1 MFDKYTDNKRVWL
14 FTLNK
19 YTDKIERGHLYLMH
33 TQTKVILIS
42 TPHFIEGLNWLLY
55 DCLFNRRYVILSFL
69 FLFPFNSFML
79 GYSTCR

>member
-1 MFDKYTDNKRVWL
+1 MWL
-14 FTLNK
+14 FTLDK
-19 YTDKIERGHLYLMH
+19 YTDKIECGHLYLMH
-33 TQTKVILIS
+33 TQTEVILIS